1 MTFDC
6 CKCAASDGSPPSR
19 LRREDALPRTK
30 TAAEP
35 ADAASIRIS
44 IWVPS
49 AMMQEIDR
57 VNDALTAGS
66 GVTINR
72 SHAARIGLLVY
83 AKTAAAVAIGRR
95 IWSLNDLE
103 NAFLEAL
110 QPRPA
115 TAVPA
120 EAQRLLQQIAELQ
133 QQLATIMG
141 NPAPAAEG

>member
-1 MTFDC
+1 
-6 CKCAASDGSPPSR
+6 
-19 LRREDALPRTK
+19 
-30 TAAEP
+30 
-35 ADAASIRIS
+35 
-44 IWVPS
+44 
-49 AMMQEIDR
+49 MMAEIDR

-72 SHAARIGLLVY
+72 AHAARVGLLVY
-83 AKTAAAVAIGRR
+83 AKTAAAVATGRR

-110 QPRPA
+110 QLRPA
-115 TAVPA
+115 NAMPA

-141 NPAPAAEG
+141 STPPATEG